1 MYLKSN
7 IAMFSAF
14 VFFSCAEMKPEGD
27 SVTFLITANVRGQL
41 DPCG

>member
-1 MYLKSN
+1 MYFKFN

-14 VFFSCAEMKPEGD
+14 IFFSCSEMKPEGN
-27 SVTFLITANVRGQL
+27 SVTFLVTANVRGQL

>member
-1 MYLKSN
+1 MYLKSK

-14 VFFSCAEMKPEGD
+14 VIFSCAEMKPEGN